1 MPTTMEPLRR
11 TRHLARLL
19 LACFALALGVA
30 MLSPL
35 VHAQGMEPVCSASG
49 EARWVA
55 AGGNAAVQDGRQDH
69 GLDCVLCL
77 PAMLP
82 PAAAQ
87 ALTPA
92 QALPQHVAGAQ
103 RQAHVPPL
111 SRAPFPPR
119 APPAWA

>member
-1 MPTTMEPLRR
+1 MATSMEPLCR

-19 LACFALALGVA
+19 LACFAMALGVA

-35 VHAQGMEPVCSASG
+35 VRTQGMERVCTAAG

-55 AGGNAAVQDGRQDH
+55 AGGNDAAAQDGQAH
-69 GLDCVLCL
+69 GLECVLCL

-82 PAAAQ
+82 PATTQARAAAQ
-87 ALTPA
+87 S
-92 QALPQHVAGAQ
+92 LPQHPASPL

-111 SRAPFPPR
+111 SRAAFPPR
-119 APPAWA
+119 GPPVWA

>member
-1 MPTTMEPLRR
+1 MPTTMESLRR

-19 LACFALALGVA
+19 LACFAVALGVA

-35 VHAQGMEPVCSASG
+35 VRAQGMERVCSASG

-55 AGGNAAVQDGRQDH
+55 AGGNDAAAQDGQAH
-69 GLDCVLCL
+69 GLECVLCL

-87 ALTPA
+87 VQAAVQAPA
-92 QALPQHVAGAQ
+92 QHAAGVP

-111 SRAPFPPR
+111 SRAAFPPR
-119 APPAWA
+119 APPARA